1 MNGSLALR
9 RRCIAAPLP
18 SREGVGGGGFSFQSP
33 LRPWRATSPARGE
46 GLETPAL
53 REDVIERPGKA
64 LASGLPPAPM
74 VGPVISVRRQVRLL
88 FRKEIRQL
96 TRSRAAMITGVML
109 PALLMVLAPISQLM
123 ASGTGQRR
131 VSAIPAVVPGLNGL
145 NGVQDFFLYFTF
157 PLFFV
162 LSGLMTPS
170 LAASHTVISERE
182 RRSLELLMALPLTVG
197 DILTAKLAA
206 NLTVAAATLLPL
218 FAIDAVFVL
227 TLTRAGT
234 VYVLAALA
242 LLLSALV
249 ASIGV
254 SLLMALL
261 ARDFRTSNNLNAAFV
276 LPAMI
281 LTGLCTALVPGLWR
295 FAVLALALLALGAG
309 AFAAGVR
316 WLTFERYLS

>member
-1 MNGSLALR
+1 VRSA
-9 RRCIAAPLP
+9 
-18 SREGVGGGGFSFQSP
+18 
-33 LRPWRATSPARGE
+33 
-46 GLETPAL
+46 
-53 REDVIERPGKA
+53 
-64 LASGLPPAPM
+64 
-74 VGPVISVRRQVRLL
+74 RRQVRLL
-88 FRKEIRQL
+88 FRKELRQL

-123 ASGTGQRR
+123 AAGAGRQRPGT
-131 VSAIPAVVPGLNGL
+131 IPAVLPGLTGL
-145 NGVQDFFLYFTF
+145 HGVQDVFLYFTF

-182 RRSLELLMALPLTVG
+182 RRSLELLMALPLGVA

-218 FAIDAVFVL
+218 FAIDAVFILAL
-227 TLTRAGT
+227 THAGAF
-234 VYVLAALA
+234 YVVSA
-242 LLLSALV
+242 LLLLLSSLV

-261 ARDFRTSNNLNAAFV
+261 ARDFRTSNNLNGAFV
-276 LPAMI
+276 LPAII